1 MSVIP
6 PGISAAIDQAATYP
20 DELHEVLGYAFQQ
33 ARYDDGGDLADYI
46 PELAKVN
53 PGHLGLA
60 VATAHGRLYQFGDVE
75 KRFTIQSVSK
85 AFTYCLA
92 LEVAGRA
99 TVLRRVGVELSGD
112 AFNAI
117 EFDPLTRRPY
127 NSMVN
132 AGAITVAALLTTIS
146 VRVHL
151 ISFSTVCSLPQ
162 AGSWTWTSRAWVGA
176 VTPEPPGPSQ
186 GPPWAAAGTGRNR
199 GEFAVGGLGWV
210 RSGCS

>member
-6 PGISAAIDQAATYP
+6 PVISAAIDQAATYP

-33 ARYDDGGDLADYI
+33 ARYDNGGNLADYI

-53 PGHLGLA
+53 PGHFGLA
-60 VATAHGRLYQFGDVE
+60 VATAHERLYQF
-75 KRFTIQSVSK
+75 
-85 AFTYCLA
+85 
-92 LEVAGRA
+92 
-99 TVLRRVGVELSGD
+99 GD

-117 EFDPLTRRPY
+117 EFDPLTRRPC

-162 AGSWTWTSRAWVGA
+162 AGSWTWMSRAWVGGG
-176 VTPEPPGPSQ
+176 PPRNRPGPLRASQ